1 MWETR
6 NYKSGIKIFR
16 KLIEEGFKEEFK
28 KFKNCDEEVL
38 KFRKK
43 SSQNKIKKE

>member
-16 KLIEEGFKEEFK
+16 KWIEEDFKEEFK
-28 KFKNCDEEVL
+28 ICDEEVL
-38 KFRKK
+38 KYRKRR
-43 SSQNKIKKE
+43 SQNKIKKE